1 MPPVAR
7 AALILGHPFLD
18 IPKSGNFAMVPRIS
32 RARQSLKRASAKAG
46 HSRSVVAPKPS
57 GARPERARV
66 VEEVKL
72 GAGVV
77 EAQEGERVVR
87 RERRGWGS
95 DVSQGG
101 PRVCVGGLP
110 EEVLQAVPSKGGA
123 VVVMVVVVVGV
134 AVVGLEGG
142 EGDVLPH
149 LLHDPKM
156 GSGSGGGRGMEE
168 EEEEEAGRGGERAD

>member
-1 MPPVAR
+1 MT
-7 AALILGHPFLD
+7 L
-18 IPKSGNFAMVPRIS
+18 
-32 RARQSLKRASAKAG
+32 
-46 HSRSVVAPKPS
+46 KPS
-57 GARPERARV
+57 GARPERDRV
-66 VEEVKL
+66 VEEGKL

-87 RERRGWGS
+87 REQRGWGS

-101 PRVCVGGLP
+101 PRVCVGGPP
-110 EEVLQAVPSKGGA
+110 EEVLQAVPSQGGARGGGA
-123 VVVMVVVVVGV
+123 VGVRV

-156 GSGSGGGRGMEE
+156 GSGSGGGRRMEE
-168 EEEEEAGRGGERAD
+168 VEEKKRSRKMKEGEAGRGEESADESCGFEVVAAGVTFAKTT